1 MKTIYLRGRK
11 NEWKSFSFKIV
22 QDIINILT
30 VEYGI
35 SIGENVQ
42 IGNNVNI
49 RNNVKIGNYVVIGNY
64 VTLKANVVIGTNV
77 KIGDNTTI
85 GYNVKI
91 KDSVKI
97 GDNAKI
103 GDNVVFK
110 KSPLCIIGTRDNI
123 NYFGN
128 QKICIGCIVL
138 SFHDWLGDKG
148 KSIAIKENYTKSE
161 QKEYRNY
168 IKLVI
173 KTYKIKKL
181 WLPKKAT

>member
-77 KIGDNTTI
+77 
-85 GYNVKI
+85 
-91 KDSVKI
+91 
-97 GDNAKI
+97 KI